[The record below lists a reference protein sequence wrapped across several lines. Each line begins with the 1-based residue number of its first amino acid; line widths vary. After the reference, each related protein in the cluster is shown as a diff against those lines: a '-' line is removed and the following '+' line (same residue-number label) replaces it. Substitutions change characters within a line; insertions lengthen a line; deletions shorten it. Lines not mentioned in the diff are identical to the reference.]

1 MVKMQMETAQQPSVK
16 LECLRML
23 NPLELDPA
31 RTQLISG
38 FIDIYLRLNPEEEA
52 AFQEQLSAILPIEQ
66 EEVMEIVT
74 SWMEKGIEQGRQ
86 EAMQQEALL
95 LVQRLLNLRLGTISP
110 ELYSAGQ
117 QLSKVQLEALT
128 EALLDFS
135 SEADLGAW
143 LRNHRTTD

>member
-1 MVKMQMETAQQPSVK
+1 
-16 LECLRML
+16 
-23 NPLELDPA
+23 
-31 RTQLISG
+31 
-38 FIDIYLRLNPEEEA
+38 
-52 AFQEQLSAILPIEQ
+52 
-66 EEVMEIVT
+66 MEIVT
-74 SWMEKGIEQGRQ
+74 CWMEKGIEQGRQ

-135 SEADLGAW
+135 SKADLSTW
-143 LRNHRTTD
+143 LHNYRTTD